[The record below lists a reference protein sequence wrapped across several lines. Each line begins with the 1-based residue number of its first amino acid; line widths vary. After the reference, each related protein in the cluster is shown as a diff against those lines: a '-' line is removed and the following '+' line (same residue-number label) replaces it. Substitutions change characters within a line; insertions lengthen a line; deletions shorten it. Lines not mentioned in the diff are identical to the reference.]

1 MTGSSIPRLQTAS
14 LPSSACEPR
23 RSSAIVLSFR
33 VFSLDPL
40 LTLSL
45 FWYLLETVVE
55 CHYTQTSL
63 LPHLDCVLDSTDNV
77 CRARPPLPSLQ
88 YNLLHQKLSL
98 LNCCI
103 EEKRNNAHSDDL
115 SESDDDD
122 PIYFDQYQTPIT
134 DDSLSPNPQTPSIEP
149 DLSPTNEVPSTET
162 NEVPSM
168 DTNEVPSTETS
179 GVPSTETSGVPSTD
193 THDSPSQPIH
203 TSLSHPTPQPSS
215 TAPDSPRDSSSD
227 PRAEP
232 AVPSVKVPLG
242 KGIYN
247 WSGWYLLGSHEP
259 CWIPITKDKDILTVP
274 LLAGPHS

>member
-149 DLSPTNEVPSTET
+149 DLSPTNEVPSTEI
-162 NEVPSM
+162 
-168 DTNEVPSTETS
+168 S
-179 GVPSTETSGVPSTD
+179 GVPSTETSGVPPTD
-193 THDSPSQPIH
+193 THTSPSQPIH
-203 TSLSHPTPQPSS
+203 TSPSHPTPQPSS
-215 TAPDSPRDSSSD
+215 TVPDPPRDSSSD

>member
-1 MTGSSIPRLQTAS
+1 MR
-14 LPSSACEPR
+14 
-23 RSSAIVLSFR
+23 SFR
-33 VFSLDPL
+33 AFSLDPL

-103 EEKRNNAHSDDL
+103 EEKRNNAHSEDL

-134 DDSLSPNPQTPSIEP
+134 DDSPSPNPQTPSIEP
-149 DLSPTNEVPSTET
+149 VLTPTNEVPSMET
-162 NEVPSM
+162 NEVP
-168 DTNEVPSTETS
+168 P
-179 GVPSTETSGVPSTD
+179 TD
-193 THDSPSQPIH
+193 THESPSQPAH
-203 TSLSHPTPQPSS
+203 ASPSQPNPQPSS

-227 PRAEP
+227 TRADP

>member
-23 RSSAIVLSFR
+23 RSSAIVLFFR
-33 VFSLDPL
+33 AFSLDPL

-122 PIYFDQYQTPIT
+122 PIYFVQYQTAIT

-149 DLSPTNEVPSTET
+149 DLTP
-162 NEVPSM
+162 
-168 DTNEVPSTETS
+168 TNEVPSTETS
-179 GVPSTETSGVPSTD
+179 GVPPTEKSGVPPTETSGVPPTD
-193 THDSPSQPIH
+193 THDSPS
-203 TSLSHPTPQPSS
+203 HPAPQPSS
-215 TAPDSPRDSSSD
+215 PAPDSPRDSSSD

>member
-23 RSSAIVLSFR
+23 RSSAIVPSFR

-162 NEVPSM
+162 NEVPSKFLQRKQVEFLQRIL
-168 DTNEVPSTETS
+168 TILPPSLF
-179 GVPSTETSGVPSTD
+179 
-193 THDSPSQPIH
+193 THLFHTPPLSPPRLLPILLA
-203 TSLSHPTPQPSS
+203 TLRRIP
-215 TAPDSPRDSSSD
+215 APSPRFH
-227 PRAEP
+227 R
-232 AVPSVKVPLG
+232 
-242 KGIYN
+242 
-247 WSGWYLLGSHEP
+247 
-259 CWIPITKDKDILTVP
+259 
-274 LLAGPHS
+274 

>member
-1 MTGSSIPRLQTAS
+1 M
-14 LPSSACEPR
+14 
-23 RSSAIVLSFR
+23 LSFQT
-33 VFSLDPL
+33 FSLDPL

-122 PIYFDQYQTPIT
+122 PIYFDQYQTPLT
-134 DDSLSPNPQTPSIEP
+134 DESLSPNPQTPSIEP
-149 DLSPTNEVPSTET
+149 AIPPTNGPS
-162 NEVPSM
+162 SL
-168 DTNEVPSTETS
+168 DTRETS
-179 GVPSTETSGVPSTD
+179 SLD
-193 THDSPSQPIH
+193 TRESPSVSTHESPSVSAH
-203 TSLSHPTPQPSS
+203 ESPSYPTPQPSS
-215 TAPDSPRDSSSD
+215 AAPDSPRGSSSSA
-227 PRAEP
+227 RAES
-232 AVPSVKVPLG
+232 AAPSVKVPLG

-274 LLAGPHS
+274 LIAPPHS

>member
-33 VFSLDPL
+33 AFSLDPL

-149 DLSPTNEVPSTET
+149 VLAPTNEDRSTET
-162 NEVPSM
+162 NE
-168 DTNEVPSTETS
+168 DHSTETN
-179 GVPSTETSGVPSTD
+179 GVPSTD
-193 THDSPSQPIH
+193 TNDSPS
-203 TSLSHPTPQPSS
+203 HPAPQPSS
-215 TAPDSPRDSSSD
+215 PAPDSPRDSASD

>member
-23 RSSAIVLSFR
+23 RSSAIVPSFR

-149 DLSPTNEVPSTET
+149 VLSPTNEVPSTET

-168 DTNEVPSTETS
+168 DNHT
-179 GVPSTETSGVPSTD
+179 
-193 THDSPSQPIH
+193 SPSQPVH
-203 TSLSHPTPQPSS
+203 TSPSQPTSESPSQPTSESPSHPTPQPSS

>member
-23 RSSAIVLSFR
+23 RSSAIVPSFR
-33 VFSLDPL
+33 AFSLDPL

-149 DLSPTNEVPSTET
+149 GSFNGNKWSSSNGYSHISLPACSHISLTPHPSALLDCSRFSSRLFVGSPRRARGSIGEGPSGQGNLQLERLVPSGFARALLDPHHERQGYSHGSSARRPSLLGRQAPQTAGKDLSVGGE
-162 NEVPSM
+162 
-168 DTNEVPSTETS
+168 
-179 GVPSTETSGVPSTD
+179 GQ
-193 THDSPSQPIH
+193 H
-203 TSLSHPTPQPSS
+203 
-215 TAPDSPRDSSSD
+215 
-227 PRAEP
+227 
-232 AVPSVKVPLG
+232 
-242 KGIYN
+242 
-247 WSGWYLLGSHEP
+247 
-259 CWIPITKDKDILTVP
+259 
-274 LLAGPHS
+274 HSR

>member
-1 MTGSSIPRLQTAS
+1 ML
-14 LPSSACEPR
+14 R
-23 RSSAIVLSFR
+23 RSSAIVAPR
-33 VFSLDPL
+33 GAFSLDPL

-55 CHYTQTSL
+55 CHYTQASL

-77 CRARPPLPSLQ
+77 CRSRPPLPSLQ

-103 EEKRNNAHSDDL
+103 EDKRNNAHSEDL

-134 DDSLSPNPQTPSIEP
+134 DDSLSPSPQTPSP
-149 DLSPTNEVPSTET
+149 DPSIPQTGGVAASSPTE
-162 NEVPSM
+162 
-168 DTNEVPSTETS
+168 
-179 GVPSTETSGVPSTD
+179 
-193 THDSPSQPIH
+193 DSSAVN
-203 TSLSHPTPQPSS
+203 PQPSLAS
-215 TAPDSPRDSSSD
+215 PTVPAAPTVPAVPAAPGSPVSPVSPRAAPSD
-227 PRAEP
+227 AAPEP
-232 AVPSVKVPLG
+232 AAPSVKVPLG

-259 CWIPITKDKDILTVP
+259 SWIPITKDKDILTVRP
-274 LLAGPHS
+274 CRSPHA